1 MIGIIILPLSMV
13 FILFF
18 SGVKTAFIKADQLR
32 LELDRKNEATGSGI
46 ISLFIQ
52 DSSAFIVAM
61 LTGSM
66 TSIAIFAISFYKYL
80 TPLMAG
86 ITGSAIMLI
95 IINIVILSFI
105 IILIAEIL
113 PAMIFEKA
121 PNTYLKALAAPA
133 LFFFIILYPVA
144 KLLLAIPGLFLG
156 SSPITGLKRDEPVI
170 KSDYLI
176 QHNNNDDSVSEIAGN
191 DRHNI
196 KIFRNLLDL
205 SEMMVKEIMVPR
217 TEIEAVAINGT
228 VEQLREKFINTRY
241 ARILVYQ
248 DTIDNIAGYF
258 EVKDLFRNPDDIKS
272 SLRKLVIVPETMTA
286 NRLLKLFVAEKKN
299 IAVVVDEFGGTS
311 GMITIEDLL
320 EEIVGDIEDEHDTND
335 LVERVKNDNE
345 YILSGRL
352 EIDYLNEKYGLNL
365 PETDDYATLAGMV
378 LFYNGSIPGNN
389 DIIRIGNNITIKIL
403 RASATRIELVRLL
416 IEK

>member
-121 PNTYLKALAAPA
+121 PNTYFKALAAPA